1 MAKKESF
8 FIVEKGIPTTATMP
22 PPPKTEQR
30 SIPHSVN
37 VPPPNKG
44 DSKGKK

>member
-1 MAKKESF
+1 MAKKENLLY
-8 FIVEKGIPTTATMP
+8 IEKGIAKTTTIP

-37 VPPPNKG
+37 VPPP
-44 DSKGKK
+44 SKGGSSGKK